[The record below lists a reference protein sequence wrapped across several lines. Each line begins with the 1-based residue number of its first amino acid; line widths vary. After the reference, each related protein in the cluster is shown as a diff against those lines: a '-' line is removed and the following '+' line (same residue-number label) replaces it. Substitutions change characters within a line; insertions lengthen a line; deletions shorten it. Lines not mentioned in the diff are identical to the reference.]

1 MIRRNKVSSGK
12 MADGRRMRVCAT
24 LVMLARMML
33 TAGAAYAD
41 WAPVE
46 GTIMTRWA
54 REVSP
59 DNVLP
64 EYPRPQMVRADWMNL
79 NGLWEYAI
87 QPRNESA
94 PDTYNGRILVP
105 FPVESAMSGVKKRVG
120 QDNRLW
126 YRRYFQVP
134 EMWSG
139 QQVILHF
146 GAVDWETTVWLDG
159 RELGTHR
166 GGYDPFSFAITDA
179 LGSRP
184 KHELVLAVWDPTDE
198 GTQPCGKQVVEP
210 EGIMYTPVTGIWQTV
225 WLEPVG
231 RTSVED
237 IVMVP
242 DIDTG
247 ELCLSVQVQ
256 NAQDDDIVKVVAL
269 DGDKVAARASASVDE
284 TVVLKLEDAKLWS
297 PDSPF
302 LYGMEI
308 ALVRDGETLDAVSS
322 YFGMRKSSF
331 EKDKDG
337 INRLFLNNEP
347 LFQFGLLDQ
356 GWWPDGLYRA
366 PTDDA
371 LEYDVR
377 MTKRIGFNM
386 IRKHV
391 KIEPARWYYHCDRI
405 GIVVWQDMPNGD
417 NDVEGE
423 ESDSTSNP
431 EAATQ
436 FNHELK
442 AMIDTFRNHPSMI
455 TWVPFNEG
463 WGQFDTGRIAAWIKE
478 YDPSRLVNEASG
490 WTNRGTGDVRDV
502 HSYPGPGTAP
512 LEPDRAVVLGEFG
525 GLGLPMR
532 GHLWEETA
540 RNWGY
545 REFGGQAGLREG
557 YENLIRRLR
566 PLIGEGLGAAVY
578 TQTTDVETEVNG
590 LMTYDREIVKMGADW
605 LAEVNGPVYSTPPIS
620 KTLVPTSQE
629 TGQRWRYTT
638 DKPAEGWQMPGFDD
652 SAWKQAVGVFGTES
666 RRGPTV
672 RTTWDT
678 PEIWLRRTFQMYD
691 DAPGDVLLELLHGG
705 DAEVYI
711 NGVPAAEAEGRSRR
725 YSTASIAP
733 EARAT
738 LKKGANVIAV
748 HCTQTEGRHS
758 IDVGIV
764 TIIEQTP

>member
-1 MIRRNKVSSGK
+1 MYKRRVSSGRVGA
-12 MADGRRMRVCAT
+12 MRRICTIAC
-24 LVMLARMML
+24 LLAGMMM

-54 REVSP
+54 WEVSP

-87 QPRNESA
+87 QPRNEAA
-94 PDTYNGRILVP
+94 PDTYDGRILVP

-120 QDNRLW
+120 RDNRLW
-126 YRRYFQVP
+126 YRRYFEVP
-134 EMWSG
+134 ETWSG
-139 QQVILHF
+139 QQVLLHF

-166 GGYDPFSFAITDA
+166 GGYDPFSFAITDE

-184 KHELVLAVWDPTDE
+184 EHELVLAVWDPTDE
-198 GTQPCGKQVVEP
+198 GPQPRGKQVVEP
-210 EGIMYTPVTGIWQTV
+210 EGIMYTPVTGIWQTA

-231 RTSVED
+231 KTSVED
-237 IVMVP
+237 IVVVP
-242 DIDTG
+242 DIDAG

-269 DGDKVAARASASVDE
+269 DGDKVAARAGGPVDR
-284 TVVLKLEDAKLWS
+284 TVVLKLKNAKLWS

-308 ALVRDGETLDAVSS
+308 ALERDGKTLDAVSS

-347 LFQFGLLDQ
+347 LFQFGPLDQ
-356 GWWPDGLYRA
+356 GWWPDGLYTA

-371 LEYDVR
+371 LEYDVQ
-377 MTKRIGFNM
+377 MTMNMGFNM

-405 GIVVWQDMPNGD
+405 GIVVWQDMPSGE
-417 NDVEGE
+417 NDVEDE
-423 ESDSTSNP
+423 ESDLAGSP
-431 EAATQ
+431 EAAAQ
-436 FNHELK
+436 FNLELK
-442 AMIDTFRNHPSMI
+442 AMIDTHRNHPSIVM
-455 TWVPFNEG
+455 WVPFNEG
-463 WGQFDTGRIAAWIKE
+463 WGQFETGRIAAWIKE

-490 WTNRGTGDVRDV
+490 WANRGSGDVHDV

-512 LEPDRAVVLGEFG
+512 LEPGRAVVLGEFG

-540 RNWGY
+540 QNWGY
-545 REFGGQAGLREG
+545 RDFGGQSGLREG

-566 PLIGEGLGAAVY
+566 PLIGEGLAAAVY

-590 LMTYDREIVKMGADW
+590 LMTYDRKIVKMGADW
-605 LAEVNGPVYSTPPIS
+605 LAEVNGRVYSTPPIL
-620 KTLVPTSQE
+620 KTLVPTS
-629 TGQRWRYTT
+629 
-638 DKPAEGWQMPGFDD
+638 
-652 SAWKQAVGVFGTES
+652 
-666 RRGPTV
+666 
-672 RTTWDT
+672 
-678 PEIWLRRTFQMYD
+678 
-691 DAPGDVLLELLHGG
+691 
-705 DAEVYI
+705 
-711 NGVPAAEAEGRSRR
+711 
-725 YSTASIAP
+725 
-733 EARAT
+733 
-738 LKKGANVIAV
+738 
-748 HCTQTEGRHS
+748 
-758 IDVGIV
+758 
-764 TIIEQTP
+764 